1 MTQSPLQRPDLVTRL
16 RALARASVSAF
27 QFARRSGLSIP
38 AMFGLVIRRLA
49 EGPRPFARRII
60 ALSSRARVIEEH
72 FEAHSDSGISTY
84 EAWIEDDA
92 SRFPYIAGSSQR
104 LVSIIMPT
112 CNTPVLFLEEVV
124 ASVRGQ
130 SYPYWELCIADDAST
145 EPHVRALLDAY
156 SENDS
161 RIRVTYRADRGGISN
176 ASNDALAM
184 ARGEIVTFLDHD
196 DVLHVDA
203 LGEVMA
209 RFDAGDVDVVY
220 TDHDALGDDGR
231 RRFPFFKPTFS
242 PDLLLSQMYMGHLV
256 AFDKRMLDRVGP
268 LRPAFDGAQDYDL
281 MLRCMGAEARVGHVP
296 KVLYHWRQ
304 HSGSTSSN
312 ADSKPYAHVAGVLA
326 IQGYLDHHVPGA
338 RAADGAGTFCYD
350 VRYPF
355 ADDEPLAS
363 IIIPTRDG
371 VDLLETCVNSIIEH
385 TRYARYEILVV
396 DNGSVH
402 PETHEWLARRS
413 QSGDIRVIDA
423 PVPFNWSHL
432 NNLATVDARGEV
444 LVFLNNDTEVLDED
458 WLRRLCENALRPDVG
473 VVGPLLLYPDRTIQH
488 AGVVVGM
495 GGWADHV
502 FKALEPVH
510 AQMLYVS
517 PVIRRNVLAV
527 TGACMA
533 IARSTF
539 ARLGG
544 FDEAFIVCGSDVEIC
559 LRAFHAGLLN
569 VYLPESRLV
578 HHESKTRDPRA
589 IPENDFVLSARAYS
603 PYREDGDPYFSRNLD
618 PMSPVPAF
626 RRSA

>member
-1 MTQSPLQRPDLVTRL
+1 VG
-16 RALARASVSAF
+16 AIH
-27 QFARRSGLSIP
+27 FARRSGLSVP
-38 AMFGLVIRRLA
+38 AMFGLALRRLG
-49 EGPRPFARRII
+49 EGPRPFARRVI
-60 ALSSRARVIEEH
+60 ALASRARVIEEH
-72 FEAHSDSGISTY
+72 FEVRADSGKSTY
-84 EAWIEDDA
+84 ETWIDDDA
-92 SRFPYIAGSSQR
+92 LRFPYVAGTSQR

-112 CNTPVLFLEEVV
+112 CNTPVTFLKEVI

-130 SYPYWELCIADDAST
+130 SYPHWELCIADDSST

-161 RIRVTYRADRGGISN
+161 RIRVTYRADRGGISH

-203 LGEVMA
+203 LGEIVV
-209 RFDAGDVDVVY
+209 RFDGGDVDVVY
-220 TDHDALGDDGR
+220 TDHDALGEDGR
-231 RRFPFFKPTFS
+231 RRFPFFKPDFS
-242 PDLLLSQMYMGHLV
+242 PDLLLTQMYIGHLV
-256 AFDKRMLDRVGP
+256 AFERQFLERVGA
-268 LRPAFDGAQDYDL
+268 LRPRFDGAQDYDL
-281 MLRCMGAEARVGHVP
+281 MLRCMGLNARVGHVP

-312 ADSKPYAHVAGVLA
+312 ADSKPYAHVAGLLA
-326 IQGYLDHHVPGA
+326 IQDYLDQHVPGA
-338 RAADGAGTFCYD
+338 RVADGVGTFCYD

-371 VDLLETCVNSIIEH
+371 VDLLETCVNSIIGR
-385 TRYARYEILVV
+385 TDYARYEILIV
-396 DNGSVH
+396 DNGSVK

-413 QSGDIRVIDA
+413 EAGDIRVIGA
-423 PVPFNWSHL
+423 AVPFNWSHL
-432 NNLATVDARGEV
+432 NNIAAAQTRGDV
-444 LVFLNNDTEVLDED
+444 LVFLNNDTEVLDSD

-502 FKALEPVH
+502 FKALDPVH
-510 AQMLYVS
+510 AQTLYVS
-517 PVIRRNVLAV
+517 PVMRRNVLAV

-539 ARLGG
+539 SKIGG

-569 VYLPESRLV
+569 VYLPESTLV

-589 IPENDFVLSARAYS
+589 IPENDFVLSALAYS
-603 PYREDGDPYFSRNLD
+603 PYREAGDPYYSRNLD
-618 PMSPVPAF
+618 TMSPVPAF
-626 RRSA
+626 RSST